1 MVTYV
6 VSAQGILPIVFT
18 YVTYSASARA
28 CGLGSMP
35 VWAVQRFDE
44 MLQDELQPNVI
55 TCTALLSTC
64 GKGSKPVCA
73 VQRFDEMRQ
82 DEL

>member
-44 MLQDELQPNVI
+44 MLLDELQANVF
-55 TCTALLSTC
+55 TRTAWLSTRE
-64 GKGSKPVCA
+64 KG
-73 VQRFDEMRQ
+73 Q
-82 DEL
+82 